1 MVNVV
6 YNTYHYIYCYYIK
19 VRDDT
24 ILVTAVIKQHNENDK
39 DFESI
44 IYWQKDINLLQ
55 FYISSLGQFYDYRG
69 TFS

>member
-19 VRDDT
+19 VRDNI
-24 ILVTAVIKQHNENDK
+24 ILVTAVIKQHDEIDK

-44 IYWQKDINLLQ
+44 KYWQKDINLL
-55 FYISSLGQFYDYRG
+55 
-69 TFS
+69 